1 MTGDEGSDGAYYS
14 VIVVPEGIYNILSG
28 IEGDTMG
35 TVRKQ
40 GVRKST
46 PLPGGAGLNLHYSDK
61 TSITKSDW
69 G

>member
-1 MTGDEGSDGAYYS
+1 MTGDEGNDGAYYS

-35 TVRKQ
+35 DSKKTGSEEQ
-40 GVRKST
+40 A
-46 PLPGGAGLNLHYSDK
+46 PLGGAGLNLHYLDK
-61 TSITKSDW
+61 AIMPRYDW